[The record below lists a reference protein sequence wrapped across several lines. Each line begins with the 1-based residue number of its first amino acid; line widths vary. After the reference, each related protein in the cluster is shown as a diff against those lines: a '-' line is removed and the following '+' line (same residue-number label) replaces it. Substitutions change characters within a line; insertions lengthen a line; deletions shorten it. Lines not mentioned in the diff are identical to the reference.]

1 MAIAA
6 RPSICSSLSSHP
18 AEGAPTLLRAARQAV
33 AATAADLQEEDIPV
47 GPRAA
52 EIVVATPPE
61 VVRAVVRPAE
71 DLRPLAAILPQDV
84 MAVDSSHAGPKP
96 ASSHRSPSGGSERSL
111 LLSLSMQ
118 EERREPVPQ
127 QSVA

>member
-1 MAIAA
+1 M
-6 RPSICSSLSSHP
+6 
-18 AEGAPTLLRAARQAV
+18 
-33 AATAADLQEEDIPV
+33 AADLPEEDIPA

-52 EIVVATPPE
+52 EIVVVATPPE
-61 VVRAVVRPAE
+61 VVRAVVRPAV
-71 DLRPLAAILPQDV
+71 PLQILTAILPQDE
-84 MAVDSSHAGPKP
+84 MAANSSHAGPKP